1 MRTTYRLNA
10 NELDQTF
17 LEGLRA
23 TFPDKE
29 IEIVVYE
36 VDETDYLLKSDANRL
51 RLLTAKDNIERGEN
65 LVEVSLQDME

>member
-1 MRTTYRLNA
+1 MHTTYRLNV

-23 TFPDKE
+23 TFPNKN

-36 VDETDYLLKSDANRL
+36 VDETDYLLKSEANRS
-51 RLLTAKDNIERGEN
+51 RLLTAKGNIERGEN
-65 LVEVSLQDME
+65 LVEVSLQDIE

>member
-10 NELDQTF
+10 SELDQTF

-23 TFPDKE
+23 TFPGKE

-51 RLLTAKDNIERGEN
+51 KLLTAKDNLEKDEN
-65 LVEVSLQDME
+65 LVEVLLQDAE

>member
-1 MRTTYRLNA
+1 MHTTYRLNV

-23 TFPDKE
+23 TFPNKN

-36 VDETDYLLKSDANRL
+36 VDETDYLLKSEANRS
-51 RLLTAKDNIERGEN
+51 RLLRAKGNIEQDKN